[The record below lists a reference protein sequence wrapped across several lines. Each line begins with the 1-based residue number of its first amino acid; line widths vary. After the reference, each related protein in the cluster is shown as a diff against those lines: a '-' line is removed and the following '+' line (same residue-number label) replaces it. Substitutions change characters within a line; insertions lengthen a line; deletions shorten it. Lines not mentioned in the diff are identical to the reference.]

1 MNYNNNNT
9 MKTMKLK
16 TMAMAVLSA
25 LMMTVSCSKEESVN
39 PLLGNYKMSSME
51 VTTQD
56 FKSEI
61 TNPELRTIK
70 VSINDKF
77 VINKNDE
84 SKVFSYSTN
93 NYKLKLNGQLENDIM
108 TLSNEQD
115 YRLTADS
122 LIISNVKYKGVS
134 ISYKLVKQF

>member
-16 TMAMAVLSA
+16 TMAMAVVSA
-25 LMMTVSCSKEESVN
+25 LVMTASCSKEESVN
-39 PLLGNYKMSSME
+39 PLLGNYKLSSME

-77 VINKNDE
+77 ILNKNDE
-84 SKVFSYSTN
+84 SKVFNYSTN